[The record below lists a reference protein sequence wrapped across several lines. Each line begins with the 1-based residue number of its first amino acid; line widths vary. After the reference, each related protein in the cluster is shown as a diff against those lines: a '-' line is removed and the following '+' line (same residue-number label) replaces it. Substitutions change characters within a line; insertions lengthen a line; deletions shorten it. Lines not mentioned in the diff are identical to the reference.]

1 MDNQQLSIN
10 SEIYYRKPTSGN
22 GFIYKY
28 TSPSGKSYIGKAIGT
43 LKKRAINLVSGIGY
57 KKCPLFWRAINKYG
71 FLNFQ
76 VEIIEEAPLSIL
88 GEKEIFYI
96 EKYNTR
102 NPHGYNIAQGGEGG
116 QKKEVYVYSA
126 QNGEYV
132 GHYSSLT
139 EASVETGVPI
149 ETISIIMKQQRR
161 KQAHNLIFLD
171 SYIERYDINNLARK
185 NYTKVFVYDK
195 NGSYVGSYSS
205 ISNASKELDISESA
219 ITRALAG
226 TILHASFFQFR
237 KEKEEYLPPIP
248 KNSKSPIPVCQIDPK
263 TGEILNRFS
272 SLQEAGRAVGLTSG
286 SGIKKVITRGKG
298 LSGGFFWKK
307 KEGSTT
313 KSE

>member
-132 GHYSSLT
+132 GNYSSLT

-185 NYTKVFVYDK
+185 IIQKFLYM
-195 NGSYVGSYSS
+195 
-205 ISNASKELDISESA
+205 I
-219 ITRALAG
+219 
-226 TILHASFFQFR
+226 
-237 KEKEEYLPPIP
+237 
-248 KNSKSPIPVCQIDPK
+248 K
-263 TGEILNRFS
+263 TG
-272 SLQEAGRAVGLTSG
+272 AT
-286 SGIKKVITRGKG
+286 
-298 LSGGFFWKK
+298 
-307 KEGSTT
+307 
-313 KSE
+313 

>member
-1 MDNQQLSIN
+1 MDDQQLSIN
-10 SEIYYRKPTSGN
+10 SEIYYRKPANGN

-43 LKKRAINLVSGIGY
+43 LKKRATNLVSGIGY

-76 VEIIEEAPLSIL
+76 VEIIEEVPLSIL

-102 NPHGYNIAQGGEGG
+102 TPNGYNIAQGGEGG

-126 QNGEYV
+126 QNGEFV
-132 GHYSSLT
+132 GYYSSLT

-149 ETISIIMKQQRR
+149 ETISVIIKQQKR

-171 SYIERYDINNLARK
+171 NYIERYDISNLARK
-185 NYTKVFVYDK
+185 NYTKVFAYDK
-195 NGSYVGSYSS
+195 NGSYIDTYCS
-205 ISNASKELDISESA
+205 ISSASKELGVSESA
-219 ITRALAG
+219 IARALAG
-226 TILHASFFQFR
+226 TTLHASFYQFR
-237 KEKEEYLPPIP
+237 KEKEDYLPPIP
-248 KNSKSPIPVCQIDPK
+248 KNSKSPIPVCQIDIK

-272 SLQEAGRAVGLTSG
+272 SLQEASRAVGLTNG
-286 SGIKKVITRGKG
+286 SGIKKVIMRGKG
-298 LSGGFFWKK
+298 TSGGYFWIVD
-307 KEGSTT
+307 ESSTT
-313 KSE
+313 K

>member
-10 SEIYYRKPTSGN
+10 SEIYYRKPASGN

-205 ISNASKELDISESA
+205 ISNASKELGISESA

-298 LSGGFFWKK
+298 TSGGYFWIID
-307 KEGSTT
+307 ESSTT
-313 KSE
+313 K

>member
-286 SGIKKVITRGKG
+286 SGIKKVIIRGKG
-298 LSGGFFWKK
+298 TSGGYFWIID
-307 KEGSTT
+307 ESSTT
-313 KSE
+313 K